1 MRWPRTMLVR
11 SVFFPIICLALLA
24 ALPAGAE
31 QAQAPAP
38 ETPAGLVDGLYQG
51 HDGTKKL
58 YKFTINSEM
67 MELSAGADEIRQKL
81 ALARP
86 GDKLSLRL
94 APPTAPKSIT
104 KIEKI
109 SRPVSR
115 KHRLMAIAASLLGL
129 FLIALLF
136 TQGNPAKFILG
147 KDNRY
152 SNSQV
157 QMTLWF
163 AVTATI
169 YCSALAL
176 RYFKL
181 GAGFV
186 GGINIPDNLL
196 ILSGL
201 SAFSYGGAKMI
212 TAQKVQ
218 NAEKAAAAAKASAP
232 AAPAAPAAVAAGAA
246 TATAPAAPAT
256 AAVPPVAQK
265 TRADSP
271 NIFSDLVRN
280 DSEEYDLGD
289 FQMLLVSLAAV
300 IIFAVTGYHFLGSLP
315 VEATT
320 KLPDVDTTLLS
331 GFGIGQGAYLI
342 KKAAAKLGEG

>member
-31 QAQAPAP
+31 QAKPSSQ
-38 ETPAGLVDGLYQG
+38 GLPLDTVDGIYQG
-51 HDGTKKL
+51 PASTKDKH
-58 YKFTINSEM
+58 KFIINDQPQ
-67 MELSAGADEIRQKL
+67 ELAVPAYETRKKMASAKA
-81 ALARP
+81 
-86 GDKLSLRL
+86 GDKVSMQLDSI
-94 APPTAPKSIT
+94 TAPSTIT

-136 TQGNPAKFILG
+136 SQGNPAKFILG

-176 RYFKL
+176 RYFKFDASFL
-181 GAGFV
+181 
-186 GGINIPDNLL
+186 GGIDIPDNLL

-246 TATAPAAPAT
+246 TAPAAPAA

-315 VEATT
+315 VEVTT